1 MHQSK
6 SIQSIFEHIF
16 RIRTRNTAR
25 STYCP
30 GRLHKTRITTMNK
43 KTKKDPQKKTTDIIS
58 CPYIA
63 RINKGKAHESVVNK
77 RKLCQKR
84 YEQKATGGV

>member
-43 KTKKDPQKKTTDIIS
+43 KTKKDPQKKNNGHNIVSIHRT
-58 CPYIA
+58 
-63 RINKGKAHESVVNK
+63 N
-77 RKLCQKR
+77 Q
-84 YEQKATGGV
+84 